1 MLFGSCKYDRMKDEP
16 REYNESVEIFASMQS
31 LDSMIEKIKLQ
42 NLINLVSA
50 RADIRN
56 PLIFRQSD

>member
-1 MLFGSCKYDRMKDEP
+1 MKDEP
-16 REYNESVEIFASMQS
+16 REYNESVEIFVSMQS

>member
-1 MLFGSCKYDRMKDEP
+1 MLFGSCKCDRMKDEA
-16 REYNESVEIFASMQS
+16 REYNESVEIFVSMQS